1 MKYDCH
7 FRNSKS
13 VNEIKIGK
21 EINCEE
27 INPWI
32 HGCENHLTW
41 SATSTSSGDGRVILA
56 KFLSFLDHIVDK
68 HENLENPIF
77 NKCAHEEI
85 EPRGLGLGL
94 GLGLVA

>member
-1 MKYDCH
+1 MIVI
-7 FRNSKS
+7 S
-13 VNEIKIGK
+13 EIRKVLMKIGK
-21 EINCEE
+21 EKNCEE

-41 SATSTSSGDGRVILA
+41 SAISTSSGDGRVILA
-56 KFLSFLDHIVDK
+56 KFLSFLDHIVDR

-85 EPRGLGLGL
+85 EPREWLDERKLSVNL
-94 GLGLVA
+94 SFY